1 MSGMKEPEPWLRG
14 PLPGVDPLIAPLLR
28 SLEHAREEL
37 ADYVRGLTPEQ
48 VWARPHGQTP
58 LGFHVRHIAGSVH
71 RMMTYA
77 LGRELTEAEHA
88 DKAREQ
94 QPGASAEELLAE
106 LEASLSRAADNAL
119 LITRE
124 VTRESLTATRY
135 VGRKRLPV
143 TAVGLLIHIAEH
155 TQRHVGQ
162 AIEAAKLVR
171 AYSSSDPSGG
181 ASGRTR

>member
-1 MSGMKEPEPWLRG
+1 
-14 PLPGVDPLIAPLLR
+14 
-28 SLEHAREEL
+28 
-37 ADYVRGLTPEQ
+37 
-48 VWARPHGQTP
+48 
-58 LGFHVRHIAGSVH
+58 
-71 RMMTYA
+71 MMTYA

-143 TAVGLLIHIAEH
+143 TTVGLLIHIAEH

-171 AYSSSDPSGG
+171 AYSSSEPSGG